1 MLDEARRCQVDLIG
15 GGFKSYHP
23 LSASLL
29 YLTYSHQR
37 YREFKYS
44 LIMKFKL
51 FFAEKNSHSNKTF
64 TFGPKKDKKA
74 FGETKSACVKTWSPI
89 LAQFCVSVL
98 SSSFVQLPQM
108 WNTFLSHYLHSFYS
122 FFLISRAQY
131 FSLNEQSLTNAK
143 EKRAFVLSCGFLI
156 ALFCR

>member
-1 MLDEARRCQVDLIG
+1 MTG

-23 LSASLL
+23 FSASLL

-98 SSSFVQLPQM
+98 SSSFLQLPQM
-108 WNTFLSHYLHSFYS
+108 WNTFLSHYLLSFYS
-122 FFLISRAQY
+122 FFQIYVALY
-131 FSLNEQSLTNAK
+131 FSLNEQIWTNAR
-143 EKRAFVLSCGFLI
+143 EKHASILSCGFLI